1 MFNEIFRLRSS
12 VSGVVMAIAMTSAV
26 SISSAAA
33 TPSAH
38 EGARR
43 GFKPSHSGAS
53 VVAAQTGPAAY
64 HHFAT
69 PVSFNPG
76 AYHHFP

>member
-1 MFNEIFRLRSS
+1 MSSNASRLRSA
-12 VSGVVMAIAMTSAV
+12 VSGNVVAIAMILAA

-33 TPSAH
+33 TPLAR

-43 GFKPSHSGAS
+43 GLQPSHSGAS
-53 VVAAQTGPAAY
+53 IAAARSGPAAY